1 MLTGKLLYVL
11 LDAASPGCE
20 GKAGREVAFCL
31 HGEAEGRAGRSLQ
44 AREEE
49 VLDEFAQPG

>member
-20 GKAGREVAFCL
+20 GEAGREVAFCL

-44 AREEE
+44 AREE